1 MGESEA
7 LLENESLLEELVKS
21 FNSEEK
27 QDSTNIAK
35 TLYDWLKYLIVTGK
49 LPEGFRF
56 PNEIRFCKMLG
67 VSRGLLR
74 EVYSRLEQVHL
85 ISKSKGGTCVCQ
97 EDDVK
102 ADFDLL
108 PSMGAKDMSELV
120 ELRSMLEIGA
130 AKLAAQNATTKD
142 IDMMEI
148 QLGMIERYSNN
159 LALTTYYDSAFHYCI
174 LNATHNELLI
184 RLFNQLRP
192 MIDTTLWQLY
202 NKRPEIVMNAV
213 DSHRLI
219 LDAIIKRDADLATQI
234 VSQHMRDV
242 EALL

>member
-1 MGESEA
+1 MDTNDTLMEKEA
-7 LLENESLLEELVKS
+7 LLEELSKS
-21 FNSEEK
+21 FISGEK
-27 QDSTNIAK
+27 QDNTNIAK
-35 TLYDWLKYLIVTGK
+35 ALYDWLKYLIVTGK
-49 LPEGFRF
+49 LPAGFRF
-56 PNEIRFCKMLG
+56 PNEVRFCKMLG

-85 ISKSKGGTCVCQ
+85 ISKSKGGTFVS
-97 EDDVK
+97 EEGDVK
-102 ADFDLL
+102 AGFDLL
-108 PSMGAKDMSELV
+108 PSMDAKDMRELV

-142 IDMMEI
+142 IEMMEI
-148 QLGMIERYSNN
+148 QVGMIERYSNN

-184 RLFNQLRP
+184 RLFNELRP
-192 MIDTTLWQLY
+192 MIDTSLWQLY
-202 NKRPEIVMNAV
+202 NKHSEIVMNAV

-219 LDAIIKRDADLATQI
+219 LDAIIKRDAELATQI
-234 VSQHMRDV
+234 VSRHMLGV